1 MRKEYRSD
9 HSTEKHSPTRTQAD
23 GHTDFSWVV
32 PKSVQVRGDRTYAN
46 SDVNHKINK
55 TIGSVCGY
63 RSESSRKICPF
74 RFRLM
79 HQIGRMIQSFFLRS
93 YFDHSTA
100 HLNSSGTFMTH
111 SRDLHVVF
119 ASTQP
124 TATPLFRTCA
134 DSKTECTFYAVTCTF
149 IHDKVGQC
157 PVCGG
162 RSSLQKDDLR
172 ALLKP
177 SRVNRHNT
185 MDFYHIRKTN
195 HASQFTLLRASS
207 RNGR

>member
-74 RFRLM
+74 PLPFNASNREDDT
-79 HQIGRMIQSFFLRS
+79 IFL
-93 YFDHSTA
+93 
-100 HLNSSGTFMTH
+100 L
-111 SRDLHVVF
+111 
-119 ASTQP
+119 TQ
-124 TATPLFRTCA
+124 LFRPQHRPPEFVWDIHDAFAWPSCSFRVYTTYRNAAFPDLCRQQNWMY
-134 DSKTECTFYAVTCTF
+134 FFIAVTCTF
-149 IHDKVGQC
+149 I
-157 PVCGG
+157 
-162 RSSLQKDDLR
+162 
-172 ALLKP
+172 
-177 SRVNRHNT
+177 SR
-185 MDFYHIRKTN
+185 
-195 HASQFTLLRASS
+195 
-207 RNGR
+207 